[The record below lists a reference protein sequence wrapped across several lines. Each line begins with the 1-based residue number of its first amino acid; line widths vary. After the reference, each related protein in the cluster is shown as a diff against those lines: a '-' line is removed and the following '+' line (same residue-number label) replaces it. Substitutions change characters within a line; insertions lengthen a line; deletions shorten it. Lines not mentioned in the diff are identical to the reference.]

1 MLPTINNSKELIK
14 SRMLKHA
21 LNYWNIKNGEDLDP
35 IVKLILEALSSEL
48 YNLSNEIKD
57 TEVRI
62 LEKISN
68 LLAPDFLTCPNTS
81 HALMVAQPI
90 EPYETLEGTDHFF
103 TTRKISTKKD
113 DTLDSTIEIYF
124 TPVNNVSLAD
134 VKVVSLATGGS
145 LYLYDDNNNKLQA
158 AHNNN
163 KSYSDTNVLWIGLDS
178 DEKVP
183 GINNVSFCFDWKNPD
198 PKLGQLNYQLLPLGK
213 WYIKN
218 KEVAIKT
225 GITYKTKAPGIEE
238 DQNIFIDY
246 NLLSLMENDI
256 KHYYDHK
263 FITIEDGP
271 SKDINELKAF
281 FPEELRSQFTE
292 GDLKKL
298 NKKLLWIKVV
308 FPVALPQES
317 LDEVQVLTN
326 CFPVMNRQLNDLKYR
341 LRGGSNIIPLKTD
354 GQDQFLAVKMLSDES
369 HQYQSTP
376 YRKTEEEI
384 VGTFTLRSGG
394 VERFDV
400 RNAKEFISYLLELL
414 RSESSAFAVYG
425 YDFIATILREMNQ
438 RIALM
443 EQKTK
448 SLAATTSEI
457 PHYIIAKPFEG
468 FEMMYV
474 DYWTTLAEGANNI
487 RSGTKFQQL
496 KSSKIKEKSLCLL
509 TTSIGGKNRLK
520 PEERLNAFRYGLIT
534 RNRIVTKEDIRNFCH
549 YELGSRINNIAVTKG
564 IEMSVH
570 PQQGFSRTIDIAIT
584 PSKSDKLDEKEWNLL
599 CDQLKSKLEMRSGMS
614 NNYRILLQN

>member
-21 LNYWNIKNGEDLDP
+21 LNYWNIKNGDDLDP
-35 IVKLILEALSSEL
+35 VVKLILEALSGEL
-48 YNLSNEIKD
+48 YNLSNELKD

-81 HALMVAQPI
+81 HALMFAQPV
-90 EPYETLEGTDHFF
+90 EPYETVESTNHFF

-124 TPVNNVSLAD
+124 TPVDDVKLAD
-134 VKVVSLATGGS
+134 ARVASVATGGN
-145 LYLYDDNNNKLQA
+145 LFLYDDNNNKLQA
-158 AHNNN
+158 ASTNRKN
-163 KSYSDTNVLWIGLDS
+163 YSDTNILWIGLDAN
-178 DEKVP
+178 EKVTN
-183 GINNVSFCFDWKNPD
+183 IDNVSFCFDWKNPN
-198 PKLGQLNYQLLPLGK
+198 PKLAQLNYQLLPLGK
-213 WYIKN
+213 WYINN
-218 KEVAIKT
+218 KEVKTKT
-225 GITYKTKAPGIEE
+225 GINYKSAPTATDDER
-238 DQNIFIDY
+238 NIFIDY

-263 FITIEDGP
+263 FITIADDRFK
-271 SKDINELKAF
+271 SINDYKTF
-281 FPEELRSQFTE
+281 YPEELQSQFAET
-292 GDLKKL
+292 DLKKL
-298 NKKLLWIKVV
+298 NRELLWIKVV
-308 FPVALPQES
+308 FPVALQQES

-341 LRGGSNIIPLKTD
+341 LRGGSNIIPLRTD
-354 GQDQFLAVKMLSDES
+354 GMDQFLAVKMLSDES
-369 HQYQSTP
+369 HKYQSTP
-376 YRKTEEEI
+376 YRKTEEEL
-384 VGTFTLRSGG
+384 VGTFTLRAGG

-414 RSESSAFAVYG
+414 RSESAAFAVYG

-443 EQKTK
+443 EQKTTG
-448 SLAATTSEI
+448 LAATTTEI
-457 PHYIIAKPFEG
+457 PHYIIVKPFEG

-496 KSSKIKEKSLCLL
+496 KSSKIKEKSLGLI
-509 TTSIGGKNRLK
+509 TTTIGGKNRLK

-549 YELGSRINNIAVTKG
+549 YELGSRINKVSVTKG

-570 PQQGFSRTIDIAIT
+570 PQQGFNRTIDVAIT
-584 PSKSDKLDEKEWNLL
+584 PSHADKLDENEWDLL

-614 NNYRILLQN
+614 NRYRILLEN